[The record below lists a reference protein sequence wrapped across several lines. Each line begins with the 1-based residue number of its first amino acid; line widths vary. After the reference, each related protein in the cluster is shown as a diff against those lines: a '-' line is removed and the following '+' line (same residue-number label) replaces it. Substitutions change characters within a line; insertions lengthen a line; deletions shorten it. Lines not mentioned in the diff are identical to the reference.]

1 MNYVKLITASTAIW
15 ATLVSVAL
23 TMTCGTIL
31 AHLKEPAEI
40 KLTSGKGQTVRQ
52 KMKLINPK
60 EIRFVWAPIAPMLT
74 GDSVHYE
81 QIAFRWEINQIPRI
95 EAEPART
102 GSWIISSK
110 EQTGC
115 LIPVECRCSRCGQQI
130 DPDSS
135 RLFRYCPN
143 CGAMM
148 LRGEQ
153 DG

>member
-1 MNYVKLITASTAIW
+1 MQLID
-15 ATLVSVAL
+15 
-23 TMTCGTIL
+23 
-31 AHLKEPAEI
+31 P
-40 KLTSGKGQTVRQ
+40 
-52 KMKLINPK
+52 N
-60 EIRFVWAPIAPMLT
+60 EIRFVLTPIAPVLS
-74 GDSVHYE
+74 GGLVHYE
-81 QIAFRWEINQIPRI
+81 RVAFQQEVDQIRRI

-143 CGAMM
+143 CGADM
-148 LRGEQ
+148 RGEQ
-153 DG
+153 DEMC